1 MRIQLESADPSH
13 STATDLLIVSLCE
26 DGTPLAGPAAR
37 VDQALGGAVSRAR
50 TAGLISGKLGDTY
63 LLPTGGALP
72 QPVVLAVGLGPLAE
86 LDLFRLRRAAQ
97 AAGAAALAVKPGT
110 VSVVLPVVVGSPWP
124 AAAGAEAT
132 LVATAYGLY
141 RYTAY
146 QGEPSPEVRHLYL
159 LAEGEGGQL
168 TEAVR
173 RAEATATGVALA
185 RDLVNTPP
193 ADKRPLALAQRIAA
207 LGSEFGFEVEV
218 WDRAALEEM
227 GAGGIL
233 AVGRASS
240 APPAAVVMRLGGE
253 SGQAL
258 GLLGKGITF
267 DSGGLQIK
275 SGEGMRTMKSD
286 MAGAA
291 AVVGAMAGLARLPRR
306 TPVVA
311 VAMCAENMISGDAFR
326 PGDILRM
333 LSGKTVEMAN
343 ADAEGR
349 LVLADGVEIL
359 RRQGVRGVVDLATL
373 TGAQVVAL
381 SDIRA
386 AAVSNDQGLM
396 AEVALAADG
405 AGERIWEMPHDDD
418 YRHLLDSRL
427 ADIRNVSASGASGGG
442 LITGGLFVG
451 AFAQDL
457 PWVHLD
463 IAGPSFKETEKATG
477 TPGGT
482 GFGTETLIRLV
493 AG

>member
-1 MRIQLESADPSH
+1 MRIATEISNLTNATP
-13 STATDLLIVSLCE
+13 TDLLIVGLAE
-26 DGTPLAGPAAR
+26 GTGVQEGAIGS
-37 VDQALGGAVSRAR
+37 VDRALNGAIRRAV
-50 TAGLISGKLGDTY
+50 TDGLITGKLGETY
-63 LLPTGGALP
+63 LLSTAGALP
-72 QPVVLAVGLGPLAE
+72 QPVVLVVGLGSPAKC
-86 LDLFRLRRAAQ
+86 DAHHVRQAAQ
-97 AAGAAALAVKPGT
+97 AAGAAALALKPRT
-110 VSVVLPVVVGSPWP
+110 VSTVAHGVGTNEL
-124 AAAGAEAT
+124 AAAAAVEAT

-146 QGEPSPEVRHLYL
+146 HSEP
-159 LAEGEGGQL
+159 
-168 TEAVR
+168 AVR
-173 RAEATATGVALA
+173 VEALHLVSDDAGAQVTAALRRARATWDGVEVA

-193 ADKRPLALAQRIAA
+193 ADKRPMALVARIQE
-207 LGSEFGFEVEV
+207 LGQQFGFAVEV
-218 WDRAALEEM
+218 WDEKRLREI

-240 APPAAVVMRLGGE
+240 APPAVVLMRLTGSEGE
-253 SGQAL
+253 PL

-267 DSGGLQIK
+267 DAGGLQIK
-275 SGEGMRTMKSD
+275 TAEGMRTMKSD

-291 AVVGAMAGLARLPRR
+291 AVIGAMVALAQLERK

-359 RRQGVRGVVDLATL
+359 RREKVRGVVDLATL

-381 SDIRA
+381 GDVRA
-386 AAVSNDQGLM
+386 GAISNDAALM
-396 AEVALAADG
+396 EDVRQASEL
-405 AGERIWEMPHDDD
+405 AGERIWEMPHDED

-427 ADIRNVSASGASGGG
+427 ADIRNVGSHGPGAGM
-442 LITGGLFVG
+442 ITGGLFVG
-451 AFAQDL
+451 AFSEGL

-482 GFGTETLIRLV
+482 GFGVQTLIRLLTD
-493 AG
+493 

>member
-1 MRIQLESADPSH
+1 MSLELTEVARSQAS
-13 STATDLLIVSLCE
+13 DLLIVGLSEGATVLS
-26 DGTPLAGPAAR
+26 GITAR
-37 VDQALGGAVSRAR
+37 VDAALGGAIGQAVA
-50 TAGLISGKLGDTY
+50 AGLASGKLGETY

-72 QPVVLAVGLGPLAE
+72 QPVVLLVGLGPEAE
-86 LDLFRLRRAAQ
+86 LDLFRQRRAAQ
-97 AAGAAALAVKPGT
+97 AAGAAALAIKPRT
-110 VSVVLPVVVGSPWP
+110 VATTVHGGGVGGLTS
-124 AAAGAEAT
+124 AELAEAS
-132 LVATAYGLY
+132 LIGTAYGLY
-141 RYTAY
+141 RYTSY
-146 QGEPSPEVRHLYL
+146 QADPSPEVKELRLVAEAGGDL
-159 LAEGEGGQL
+159 LAK
-168 TEAVR
+168 AVS
-173 RAEATATGVALA
+173 RAEAIAEGVSVA

-193 ADKRPLALAQRIAA
+193 ADKRPQALAQRIAA
-207 LGSEFGFEVEV
+207 LGSQFGFEVEV
-218 WDRAALEEM
+218 WDRSVLEEI

-233 AVGRASS
+233 AVGSGSS
-240 APPAAVVMRLGGE
+240 VPPAVVVMRLAGE
-253 SGQAL
+253 SGKAL

-275 SGEGMRTMKSD
+275 SAEGMRTMKSD

-291 AVVGAMAGLARLPRR
+291 AVVGAMVGLSRLSRR
-306 TPVVA
+306 APVVA

-359 RRQGVRGVVDLATL
+359 RRQGVRGVIDLATL

-386 AAVSNDQGLM
+386 GAVSNDVDLM
-396 AEVALAADG
+396 AEVCQAATE

-418 YRHLLDSRL
+418 YRRLLDSRI
-427 ADIRNVSASGASGGG
+427 ADLRNVTSGGAG
-442 LITGGLFVG
+442 GGMITGGLFIG
-451 AFAQDL
+451 AFAEGL

-477 TPGGT
+477 SPGGT
-482 GFGTETLIRLV
+482 GFGTESLIRLV